1 MAGVALALRYQGRG
15 FWRRTLRREQVRSY
29 LVWLTLGGWF
39 IAFKLPALLSR
50 ASEDVAA
57 GQTASTHQ
65 LLIAACFLWLVVLGE
80 VQDGLTSDRLRR
92 FPLNV
97 RELIAI
103 RVLSL
108 WLSPIVWMVTVASV
122 LSLAPLRAAPHPLL
136 GMLSAGLLYALTI
149 GVGMNLLAL
158 RTLRLTGTVLAFVG
172 VAVVSAL
179 AFVVLQ
185 YDWVPVAR
193 AGVTMLNP
201 ATLVTTAAMGTTP
214 VEVVTPLALLL
225 LLGAT
230 VWSVLPR
237 TFPRTFEAGGTRP
250 SAAGRGRRGTWLPGR
265 LGPII
270 QREHRSVV
278 TIPDW
283 WMAFLPVL
291 VGIVYSFTALGS
303 TTLRLST
310 IAIAC
315 ALNLNLTSNC
325 LGLDRPGGLTRYVI
339 FPIRG
344 WDLLL
349 AKNVGVAIAVAVQ
362 VAPLLAIGVWMGGA
376 VELGAALLVAGVS
389 LLGHLAWGNVV
400 SVSEPRRAEPYS
412 LVQGTEPVTVVI
424 NMAVGGA
431 PGVAVLALL
440 SSASWLAALAIAAI
454 ALATLAWYYRS
465 LMHAGASF
473 ERRIEII
480 SKRLA

>member
-1 MAGVALALRYQGRG
+1 MAGVALAVRFQGRG
-15 FWRRTLRREQVRSY
+15 FWRRMLRREQARSY
-29 LVWLTLGGWF
+29 LVWLTLGGGF

-50 ASEDVAA
+50 ASGELAA

-65 LLIAACFLWLVVLGE
+65 LLIAACLLWLLVLGE
-80 VQDGLTSDRLRR
+80 VQDGLTSARLRR
-92 FPLNV
+92 FPLAV

-103 RVLSL
+103 RILSL
-108 WLSPIVWMVTVASV
+108 WLSPLVWMVTVASI
-122 LSLAPLRAAPHPLL
+122 LILAPFRAAPHPLL
-136 GMLSAGLLYALTI
+136 GILCAGLLYAVTI

-172 VAVVSAL
+172 VAVVLAL
-179 AFVVLQ
+179 AFVQ
-185 YDWVPVAR
+185 YDWVPRAPAGLAR
-193 AGVTMLNP
+193 LNP
-201 ATLVTTAAMGTTP
+201 ASLVTTAAMATTP
-214 VEVVTPLALLL
+214 VEVVIPLGLFFLLA
-225 LLGAT
+225 AT
-230 VWSVLPR
+230 AWSVLPR
-237 TFPRTFEAGGTRP
+237 TFPRTFEASGPRP
-250 SAAGRGRRGTWLPGR
+250 FAARRGQRRTWLPGR

-315 ALNLNLTSNC
+315 ALNMNLTSNC
-325 LGLDRPGGLTRYVI
+325 LGMDRPGGLTRYVI

-349 AKNVGVAIAVAVQ
+349 AKNVGVACAVAIQ
-362 VAPLLAIGVWMGGA
+362 VAPLLAIGVWMAGA
-376 VELGAALLVAGVS
+376 VELGAALIVAGVS

-412 LVQGTEPVTVVI
+412 MVQGTEPVTVLI

-431 PGVAVLALL
+431 PGAAVLALL
-440 SSASWLAALAIAAI
+440 SSASWLATLAIAAI

-465 LMHAGASF
+465 LMHAGVSF
-473 ERRIEII
+473 ERGIEII